1 MECVC
6 FSTDKKTMMKKNV
19 LIIFLLF
26 TIFSCNNSSVE
37 KPKNLIEKDKMISI
51 LFDISLLES
60 IRSQNIAGGISSKK
74 SNEYIYKKYKIDS
87 IQLLKS
93 NKYYAADIDEY
104 KKMFEEVK
112 NRVDEETKKID
123 GNKKNQSTPS
133 SPDAPQVQ

>member
-1 MECVC
+1 
-6 FSTDKKTMMKKNV
+6 MMRKNAV
-19 LIIFLLF
+19 IILFLF
-26 TIFSCNNSSVE
+26 TILSCNNSSLE

-51 LFDISLLES
+51 LYDMSLLES
-60 IRSQNIAGGISSKK
+60 IKSQNIAGGISSKK
-74 SNEYIYKKYKIDS
+74 PNEYIYKKYKIDS

-93 NKYYAADIDEY
+93 NKYYAADIEEY

-123 GNKKNQSTPS
+123 GNKKNQSTPP